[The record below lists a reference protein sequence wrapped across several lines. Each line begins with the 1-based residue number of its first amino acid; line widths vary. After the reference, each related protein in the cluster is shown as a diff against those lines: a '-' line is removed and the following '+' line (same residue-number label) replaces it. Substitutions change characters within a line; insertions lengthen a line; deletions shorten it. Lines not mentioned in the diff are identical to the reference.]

1 MSKACL
7 KLWKQLEK
15 AKTTCIFKLYLCT
28 VLTDYESVK
37 TIYLRQQSI
46 ELVII
51 SSGLKKPALQ
61 ALKKEPKRMLVCMG
75 FGKDDNSLY
84 HPAHFPHDRTVETL
98 AVRERRTSNTAPLP
112 LYYMTVQ

>member
-1 MSKACL
+1 MSKT
-7 KLWKQLEK
+7 LETAGK
-15 AKTTCIFKLYLCT
+15 SENNLYLQI
-28 VLTDYESVK
+28 VSLYSANRLRISEDYISEAAINR
-37 TIYLRQQSI
+37 TCHYQLRP
-46 ELVII
+46 EEACPP
-51 SSGLKKPALQ
+51 GAE
-61 ALKKEPKRMLVCMG
+61 KEPKRMLVCMG